1 MKLSEL
7 VALYVQLRDD
17 KASLKAEYDAKLAPI
32 EEKMQKIE
40 AKLLEVFD
48 NSGMDSVKTEFGTAY
63 KSERTSVSVADRDAF
78 VDFIKAGDHWSMMEV
93 RAAKTA
99 VEQYKAANDEL
110 PPGLNWKSEIVVN
123 IRRSS

>member
-7 VALYVQLRDD
+7 VALYIQMRDE
-17 KASLKAEYDAKLAPI
+17 KASLKAEYEEKLAPV
-32 EEKMQKIE
+32 EEKMAKIE

-48 NSGMDSVKTEFGTAY
+48 TSGMDSVKTEYGTAY
-63 KSERTSVSVADRDAF
+63 KSERTTVSVADRDAF
-78 VDFIKAGDHWSMMEV
+78 MEFIKSGDHWSMMEV

-99 VEQYKAANDEL
+99 VEQYKSANDEL
-110 PPGLNWKSEIVVN
+110 PPGLNWKSEVVVN